1 MIHFD
6 YNAQAR
12 SKTSALSKMT
22 LIIKEFS
29 KITDNIMT
37 IRTTTQHNN
46 TQHNNIQHNDT

>member
-1 MIHFD
+1 MINFD
-6 YNAQAR
+6 YKAQVR
-12 SKTSALSKMT
+12 TKTTALSKMT

-46 TQHNNIQHNDT
+46 IQHNDT